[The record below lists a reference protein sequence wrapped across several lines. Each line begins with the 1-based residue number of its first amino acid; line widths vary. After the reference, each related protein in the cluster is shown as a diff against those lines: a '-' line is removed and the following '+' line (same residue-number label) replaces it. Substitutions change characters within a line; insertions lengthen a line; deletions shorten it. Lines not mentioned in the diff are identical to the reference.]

1 MSVVTISVPGV
12 SAPAASA
19 PASKASAAAGGAKAP
34 APKASAAK
42 ASAAPAA
49 SAPAA
54 SAPAVSAPA
63 AAKGPKPQRGARGG
77 GNGGDSGL
85 SAQLSAMESRIT
97 GKIDARFESLNTTVT
112 TGFAQQ
118 QQTLLDLQ
126 AALTASQI
134 AMQNSFQGLANAM
147 TTALTSGGSSSRRE
161 LPAPA
166 PSARHSTVFEICDA
180 PRGGS
185 GSASSP
191 SDRVTGTHLDQLMQ
205 FLSSNGLPVDGDAY
219 KCISLILSPKG
230 LSDHYRQLLPTIVQV
245 VMRSQISRFSGMSVD
260 TIVAF
265 FFLLLTGCTQ
275 FQRLDFQLFRNS
287 CEALLGHLNYA
298 QTSQVFSQICDEMVT
313 KNQKWQIV
321 TKGRNVLV
329 ANSMLATK
337 RSHSDAFDM
346 LVRNFQS

>member
-1 MSVVTISVPGV
+1 MPVVTVSVP
-12 SAPAASA
+12 SAPA
-19 PASKASAAAGGAKAP
+19 ASAAAGGAKAP
-34 APKASAAK
+34 APKASAAIASAAK

-63 AAKGPKPQRGARGG
+63 AAKGPKSQRGARGG
-77 GNGGDSGL
+77 GNGGDIPT
-85 SAQLSAMESRIT
+85 QLSAMESRIT
-97 GKIDARFESLNTTVT
+97 GKIDARFESLNTTIT

-118 QQTLLDLQ
+118 QQTLHDLQ

-166 PSARHSTVFEICDA
+166 ASARHSSVLEICDA

-185 GSASSP
+185 GSTSSP
-191 SDRVTGTHLDQLMQ
+191 SDRVTGTTLDQLMSY
-205 FLSSNGLPVDGDAY
+205 LASIGLLVDGDAY
-219 KCISLILSPKG
+219 NCIALILSPKG
-230 LSDHYRQLLPTIVQV
+230 LSDHYRQLLPTIAQV
-245 VMRSQISRFSGMSVD
+245 VMNSQISRFSGMSVD

-275 FQRLDFQLFRNS
+275 FRRSDFQLFRNS
-287 CEALLGHLNYA
+287 CEALLEPSNHA
-298 QTSQVFSQICDEMVT
+298 QTFQVFSQICDKMVE
-313 KNQKWQIV
+313 KNPMWQIV
-321 TKGRNVLV
+321 TKRKTVLV

-337 RSHSDAFDM
+337 RFHSDAFVV